1 MTDALLLFLIT
12 LVLITCVSLLLRA
25 PPFFT
30 LIGAAVFYGLLSG
43 MNLDSVFQA
52 IIGGL
57 GRVFGIFAII
67 ILCGAVI
74 ARTLQEQ
81 GLIEGLVA
89 DIRGRTRNPHTLSGL
104 AGYLFALPTTCCITA
119 FVMLSPVL
127 ERLGRNASENK
138 RLLYLAAV
146 GSVLSYTLVYPTPV
160 TIPLFTALGT
170 GVSPL
175 VFDLLAIPL
184 SLLLLAGIILTARA
198 RSCGTIGEEETG
210 EERMGGMVSHTEEN
224 KGFATA
230 RACGTMG
237 EEENEEARIRG
248 TGSHEE
254 DNKGFH
260 WHAWAPF
267 LVIVCAIPA
276 GILLLSLPH
285 ASLIQFIMLA
295 GAAAAIAL
303 APHAARMAGI
313 HQGTKHAG
321 MIMFD
326 ICGAGALGS
335 VIVQAG
341 FASQALPQ
349 IAAYLPLVLVPFV
362 LTAFIQAAQG
372 SRVVTTV
379 IASELIAGSQAVAD
393 LHPITLLLS
402 VAAGACVVS
411 YVTDPYFWL
420 LQRST
425 GDGIGTVVKS
435 YTLPLAVAGVVVLL
449 AAIGLDTLVFA

>member
-1 MTDALLLFLIT
+1 MPDALLLFLIT

-81 GLIEGLVA
+81 GLIEALVA
-89 DIRGRTRNPHTLSGL
+89 DIRRRTGDPHTLSGL

-127 ERLGRNASENK
+127 ERLGRNASEN
-138 RLLYLAAV
+138 RGLLYLAAV
-146 GSVLSYTLVYPTPV
+146 GSVISYTLVYPTPV
-160 TIPLFTALGT
+160 TIPLFSTIGSD
-170 GVSPL
+170 VSPL

-184 SLLLLAGIILTARA
+184 SLILLAGIILAARA
-198 RSCGTIGEEETG
+198 RTCRIK
-210 EERMGGMVSHTEEN
+210 GGAGDTVEDAQTE
-224 KGFATA
+224 
-230 RACGTMG
+230 MS
-237 EEENEEARIRG
+237 
-248 TGSHEE
+248 GSHPGSP
-254 DNKGFH
+254 DRFH
-260 WHAWAPF
+260 WRAWAPF
-267 LVIVCAIPA
+267 LVIVVAIPA

-303 APHAARMAGI
+303 APHSARMAGI
-313 HQGTKHAG
+313 QQGTKHAG

-335 VIVQAG
+335 VIVKAG

-349 IAAYLPLVLVPFV
+349 IAALLPLVLVPFV
-362 LTAFIQAAQG
+362 LTALIQAAQG

-379 IASELIAGSQAVAD
+379 IASELIAGGQMVAG

-402 VAAGACVVS
+402 ISAGACVVS

-425 GDGIGTVVKS
+425 GDGIGTVVKH
-435 YTLPLAVAGVVVLL
+435 YTVPLAVAGIVVLL
-449 AAIGLDTLVFA
+449 AAIGLDTLVLA

>member
-1 MTDALLLFLIT
+1 MPDALLLFLIT

-43 MNLDSVFQA
+43 MDLDSVFQA

-74 ARTLQEQ
+74 ARILQEQ
-81 GLIEGLVA
+81 GQIEGLVA
-89 DIRGRTRNPHTLSGL
+89 DIRRRTRNPPTLSGL

-127 ERLGRNASENK
+127 ERLGRNASENR

-160 TIPLFTALGT
+160 TIPLFSALGNQT
-170 GVSPL
+170 SPL

-184 SLLLLAGIILTARA
+184 SLIILAAVVLAAGARNS
-198 RSCGTIGEEETG
+198 RFKEEG
-210 EERMGGMVSHTEEN
+210 
-224 KGFATA
+224 
-230 RACGTMG
+230 
-237 EEENEEARIRG
+237 ENEEAQMGG
-248 TGSHEE
+248 TGSHDEV
-254 DNKGFH
+254 NTGFH
-260 WHAWAPF
+260 WRAWAPF
-267 LVIVCAIPA
+267 LVIIGAIPA
-276 GILLLSLPH
+276 GILLLALPH

-313 HQGTKHAG
+313 QQGTKHAG

-326 ICGAGALGS
+326 ICGAGALGN

-349 IAAYLPLVLVPFV
+349 IAALLPLVLVPFV
-362 LTAFIQAAQG
+362 LTALIQAAQG

-379 IASELIAGSQAVAD
+379 IASELIAGGQVVAG

-425 GDGIGTVVKS
+425 GDEIGTVVKY

-449 AAIGLDTLVFA
+449 VAIGLNTLVFT